1 MEFIEER
8 DNVYEY
14 LVPMGYGEMDIVI
27 AVHIVDGTD
36 EIEDTEVFMASQ
48 EDGAPVFEVPFRSA
62 LKMPALW
69 KDVVAAE
76 NDARDQAFNEA
87 WLDSLDG

>member
-27 AVHIVDGTD
+27 AVHIADGTD

-48 EDGAPVFEVPFRSA
+48 EDGESVFEVPWRSVTKIHA
-62 LKMPALW
+62 LL
-69 KDVVAAE
+69 KDVVEAQ
-76 NDARDQAFNEA
+76 NDAQDQAFNEA